1 LAIGNFQEPAS
12 LPQRRTTVGRHGSAA
27 PLRVT
32 ANGDAVE
39 LGDGATVDELLAQLG
54 LGGRWVLVERNGE
67 ALNRRD
73 LATTV
78 LADGDRLE
86 LVRAVAGG

>member
-1 LAIGNFQEPAS
+1 M
-12 LPQRRTTVGRHGSAA
+12 
-27 PLRVT
+27 RVL

-39 LGDGATVDELLAQLG
+39 LADGSSVDDLLGILG

-67 ALNRRD
+67 PVRRQD
-73 LATTV
+73 LAATV
-78 LADGDRLE
+78 LDDGDRLE

>member
-1 LAIGNFQEPAS
+1 M
-12 LPQRRTTVGRHGSAA
+12 
-27 PLRVT
+27 RVT

-39 LGDGATVDELLAQLG
+39 LADGSTVDDLLLALG
-54 LGGRWVLVERNGE
+54 LGGRWVLVERNGAPVE
-67 ALNRRD
+67 RR
-73 LATTV
+73 LLSTTT

>member
-1 LAIGNFQEPAS
+1 MKVL
-12 LPQRRTTVGRHGSAA
+12 
-27 PLRVT
+27 
-32 ANGDAVE
+32 ANGDPVE
-39 LGDGATVDELLAQLG
+39 VAEGASVDDLLALLG

-67 ALNRRD
+67 PVPRSD
-73 LATTV
+73 LAATL

>member
-1 LAIGNFQEPAS
+1 
-12 LPQRRTTVGRHGSAA
+12 
-27 PLRVT
+27 LRVT

-78 LADGDRLE
+78 LAEGDRLE

>member
-1 LAIGNFQEPAS
+1 VTI
-12 LPQRRTTVGRHGSAA
+12 TV
-27 PLRVT
+27 V
-32 ANGDAVE
+32 ANGEAVE
-39 LGDGATVDELLAQLG
+39 VPGGATVDDLLGILG

-67 ALNRRD
+67 PVERRL
-73 LATTV
+73 LATTE